1 MTVYSMRSPAFGVS
15 RFERSLPTVTNDLET
30 LSPSQRQAILEGLES
45 SDPSVTVAPGYQA
58 SIRICHGP
66 EGRFAVKEPSGWG
79 LRNTLSLASIR
90 REAEVYRRLKGIPGI
105 PLCYGC
111 LDDRYLV
118 LEHIPGDT
126 LDALDVGLT
135 NREAF
140 YARLLETLRMM
151 HDAGVAHGD
160 LKRKRNILV
169 GPGGKPFVIDFG
181 IAVVA
186 KDRRGLLF
194 ELARQVDR
202 NAWIKHKYRGRTENI
217 SAEDSAI
224 YKPMR
229 SERLMR
235 LLRPAWQAATLRRWR
250 KKRRNMRQT

>member
-1 MTVYSMRSPAFGVS
+1 MPDD
-15 RFERSLPTVTNDLET
+15 PQT
-30 LSPSQRQAILEGLES
+30 LSPDQRQTILDWLDS
-45 SDPSVTVAPGYQA
+45 SDAGIVPTPGYQA
-58 SIRICHGP
+58 SVRIYTGP
-66 EGRFAVKEPSGWG
+66 AGDFAIKEPAGRG
-79 LRNTLSLASIR
+79 PLRTLSLASIR
-90 REAEVYRRLKGIPGI
+90 READVYRRLKGIPGI
-105 PLCYGC
+105 PRCYGC

-118 LEHIPGDT
+118 LEYIPGDT

-135 NREAF
+135 NRETF

-169 GPGGKPFVIDFG
+169 GPGEQPFVIDFG

-194 ELARQVDR
+194 DLARQVDR
-202 NAWIKHKYRGRTENI
+202 NAWIKHKYRGRTKDI
-217 SAEDSAI
+217 SAEDSAM

-235 LLRPAWQAATLRRWR
+235 LLRPAWQAATLRSWR
-250 KKRRNMRQT
+250 KQRRKTHQT

>member
-1 MTVYSMRSPAFGVS
+1 MS
-15 RFERSLPTVTNDLET
+15 NDWQT
-30 LSPSQRQAILEGLES
+30 LSPQQSQSILDWLDS
-45 SDPSVTVAPGYQA
+45 SDAGIVPILGYQA
-58 SIRICHGP
+58 SIRIYRGP
-66 EGRFAVKEPSGWG
+66 AGDFAIKGPSGRG
-79 LRNTLSLASIR
+79 LLRTLSLASIR
-90 REAEVYRRLKGIPGI
+90 READVYRRLKGIPGI
-105 PLCYGC
+105 PRCYGC

-118 LEHIPGDT
+118 LEYIPGDT

-135 NREAF
+135 NRETF

-151 HDAGVAHGD
+151 HDASVAHGD

-169 GPGGKPFVIDFG
+169 GPGEQPYVIDFG

-186 KDRRGLLF
+186 NDQRGLLF
-194 ELARQVDR
+194 DLARQVDR
-202 NAWIKHKYRGRTENI
+202 NAWIKHKYRGRTKDI

-235 LLRPAWQAATLRRWR
+235 LLRPAWQAATLRSWR
-250 KKRRNMRQT
+250 KRRRKTHQS

>member
-1 MTVYSMRSPAFGVS
+1 MS
-15 RFERSLPTVTNDLET
+15 NDRQT

-45 SDPSVTVAPGYQA
+45 SDAGIAVTPGYQA
-58 SIRICHGP
+58 SIRICQGP
-66 EGRFAVKEPSGWG
+66 EGRFAVKEPSGRG
-79 LRNTLSLASIR
+79 LRETLSLASIR
-90 REAEVYRRLKGIPGI
+90 READVYRRLKGIPGI
-105 PLCYGC
+105 PRCYGC

-126 LDALDVGLT
+126 LDALDVGLA
-135 NREAF
+135 NRETF

-169 GPGGKPFVIDFG
+169 GPGEQPFVIDFG

-186 KDRRGLLF
+186 NDRRGLLF
-194 ELARQVDR
+194 DLARQVDR
-202 NAWIKHKYRGRTENI
+202 NAWIKHKYRGRTKDI
-217 SAEDSAI
+217 SVADSAI

-235 LLRPAWQAATLRRWR
+235 MLRPAWQAATLRRWR
-250 KKRRNMRQT
+250 KQRRKTHQT

>member
-1 MTVYSMRSPAFGVS
+1 MTDDPH
-15 RFERSLPTVTNDLET
+15 T

-45 SDPSVTVAPGYQA
+45 SDAGITVTPGYQA
-58 SIRICHGP
+58 SIRICQGP

-79 LRNTLSLASIR
+79 LRKRLSLSSIR
-90 REAEVYRRLKGIPGI
+90 READVYRQLKGIPGI
-105 PLCYGC
+105 PRCYGC

-118 LEHIPGDT
+118 LEHIQGDT
-126 LDALDVGLT
+126 LDALDGGLT
-135 NREAF
+135 NRETF

-169 GPGGKPFVIDFG
+169 GPGEQPFVIDFG

-186 KDRRGLLF
+186 NDRRGLLF
-194 ELARQVDR
+194 DLARQVDR
-202 NAWIKHKYRGRTENI
+202 NAWVKHKYRGGTEHI
-217 SAEDSAI
+217 STEDSAI

-229 SERLMR
+229 SERMMR
-235 LLRPAWQAATLRRWR
+235 LLRPVWRAATLRRWR
-250 KKRRNMRQT
+250 KRRLDMRQT

>member
-1 MTVYSMRSPAFGVS
+1 MTDDPH
-15 RFERSLPTVTNDLET
+15 T

-45 SDPSVTVAPGYQA
+45 SDAITVTPGYQA
-58 SIRICHGP
+58 SIRICQGP

-79 LRNTLSLASIR
+79 LRKKLSLASIR
-90 REAEVYRRLKGIPGI
+90 READVYRRLKGIPGI
-105 PLCYGC
+105 PRCYGC

-118 LEHIPGDT
+118 LEHIQGDT
-126 LDALDVGLT
+126 LNALDVGLT
-135 NREAF
+135 KRETF
-140 YARLLETLRMM
+140 YARLLETLRLM

-169 GPGGKPFVIDFG
+169 GPGEQPFVIDFG

-186 KDRRGLLF
+186 NDRRGLLF
-194 ELARQVDR
+194 DIARQVDR
-202 NAWIKHKYRGRTENI
+202 NAWIKHKYRGRTKDI
-217 SAEDSAI
+217 SAADSAM

-235 LLRPAWQAATLRRWR
+235 MLRPAWQAATLRSWR
-250 KKRRNMRQT
+250 KRRRNMRKT

>member
-1 MTVYSMRSPAFGVS
+1 MS
-15 RFERSLPTVTNDLET
+15 NDRQT
-30 LSPSQRQAILEGLES
+30 LSPQQGQSILDWLDS
-45 SDPSVTVAPGYQA
+45 SDAGIVPIPGYQA
-58 SIRICHGP
+58 SIRIYQGP
-66 EGRFAVKEPSGWG
+66 AGDFAIKEPSGRG
-79 LRNTLSLASIR
+79 LLGTLSLSSIR
-90 REAEVYRRLKGIPGI
+90 RESDVYRRLKGIPGI
-105 PLCYGC
+105 PRCYGC

-118 LEHIPGDT
+118 LEHIQGDT

-135 NREAF
+135 NRETF

-169 GPGGKPFVIDFG
+169 GPGEQPFVIDFG

-186 KDRRGLLF
+186 NDRRGLLF
-194 ELARQVDR
+194 DLARQVDR
-202 NAWIKHKYRGRTENI
+202 NAWIKHKYRGRTTDI

-229 SERLMR
+229 SEQLMR
-235 LLRPAWQAATLRRWR
+235 VLRPAWQTATLRRWR
-250 KKRRNMRQT
+250 KRRRSMRQT